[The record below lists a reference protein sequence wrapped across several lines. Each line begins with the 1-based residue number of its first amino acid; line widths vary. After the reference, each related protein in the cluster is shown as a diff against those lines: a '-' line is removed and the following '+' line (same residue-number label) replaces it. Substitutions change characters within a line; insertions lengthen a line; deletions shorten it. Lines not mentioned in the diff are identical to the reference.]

1 VFDRRSA
8 VRRAA
13 ALGLIVGAA
22 SITAAL
28 RSGADPTAPAG
39 TPVAPAPLP
48 DSIAF
53 DVDFAGVG
61 AEGVDLVWRGTVGAQ
76 APGIATIRLEYAGA
90 PRDRAQPVW
99 PVNAWLFFSADDLRR
114 SFAAELSGSM
124 NWKTGEMRVTGL
136 VSDGVR
142 RDAAVEQR
150 VRLQDRGL
158 TGRVTVRFT
167 DAPTGVALRHPA
179 AGSIA
184 RLGAV
189 RTEPSL
195 TGRAE
200 HRRGQ
205 LN

>member
-8 VRRAA
+8 LRRAA
-13 ALGLIVGAA
+13 ALGLVVGAA
-22 SITAAL
+22 SITAAI
-28 RSGADPTAPAG
+28 RGGADSAARSAD
-39 TPVAPAPLP
+39 VSASAAALP

-61 AEGVDLVWRGTVGAQ
+61 AEGVDLVWRGTVGTD

-90 PRDRAQPVW
+90 PADRVQPVW

-150 VRLQDRGL
+150 VRLHDRGL

-167 DAPTGVALRHPA
+167 DAPVGVALRRGKGTTPFA
-179 AGSIA
+179 ATAGRHDA
-184 RLGAV
+184 
-189 RTEPSL
+189 
-195 TGRAE
+195 GRAS
-200 HRRGQ
+200 HRAGH
-205 LN
+205 LD